1 MRPAS
6 RFVFHTT
13 YPPTLSVLM
22 AASPPSRPRF
32 STVVH
37 VIPLLLTLACGESPR
52 DARPPSDSTGSFKV
66 ALLTPGPISD
76 QAWNS
81 GAYQGLLRI
90 RDSLSAS
97 VSHIQTRTPADFE
110 ENFRHYGAEG
120 YQLVFGHG
128 FEFQDAAE
136 RVGPEF
142 PRTVF
147 ITTSGS
153 RVAPNV
159 SPMVFGFEDP
169 SYVAGVLAGSL
180 TKSNIVGAIGGT
192 EIPPVRSS
200 FAAFEAGARAVNP
213 RVRILTSY
221 VGNWE
226 DASAGKEQ
234 AIAQIRR
241 GTDFIFQ
248 NADAAG
254 LGIFQAARESKGVA
268 VFGANVDQNA
278 VAPDVI
284 IGSVVID
291 LPRAFLSVARDV
303 KAGRFQPGV
312 LRLGSSLGVT
322 RFVLNPTWR
331 DRIPADVLARVD
343 STERR
348 IITGELRPPRIEF
361 VDSVGRGL

>member
-1 MRPAS
+1 MPRLPA
-6 RFVFHTT
+6 
-13 YPPTLSVLM
+13 
-22 AASPPSRPRF
+22 AGCRF
-32 STVVH
+32 STVIH
-37 VIPLLLTLACGESPR
+37 VFPLLLAIACGDSAER
-52 DARPPSDSTGSFKV
+52 GGRTADTTPSEFKV

-90 RDSLSAS
+90 RDSLNAT

-110 ENFRHYGAEG
+110 ENFRHYGADG

-128 FEFQDAAE
+128 FEFQDAAD
-136 RVGPEF
+136 RVAPDF
-142 PRTVF
+142 PGTVF
-147 ITTSGS
+147 ITTSGN

-169 SYVAGVLAGSL
+169 SYVAGVLAGSM
-180 TKSNIVGAIGGT
+180 TRTNVIGAIGGT

-200 FAAFEAGARAVNP
+200 FAAFEAGVRTVNP
-213 RVRILTSY
+213 EVRLLTSY

-234 AIAQIRR
+234 AIAQIRQ
-241 GTDFIFQ
+241 GADFIFQ

-254 LGIFQAARESKGVA
+254 LGIFQAARESRNVA

-284 IGSVVID
+284 VGSVVID
-291 LPRAFLSVARDV
+291 LPRAFLSVAREV
-303 KAGRFQPGV
+303 KDRRFHARV
-312 LRLGSSLGVT
+312 IRLGSSTEVT
-322 RFVLNPTWR
+322 KFVLNPTWR
-331 DRIPADVLARVD
+331 DRIPPHVIARID
-343 STERR
+343 SVERR
-348 IITGELRPPRIEF
+348 IASGDLQPPRIEF
-361 VDSVGRGL
+361 VDSVGTGGS